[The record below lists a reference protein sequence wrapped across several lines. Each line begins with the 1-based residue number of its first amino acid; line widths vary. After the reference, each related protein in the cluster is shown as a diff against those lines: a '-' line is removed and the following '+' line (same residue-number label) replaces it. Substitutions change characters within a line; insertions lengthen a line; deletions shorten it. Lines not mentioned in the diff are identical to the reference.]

1 MIRKQVEVMSTKN
14 INEHLK
20 QVHELKRKR
29 TVQKVKKA
37 IDLLTDR
44 NEKINFNS
52 ISKASSVSKATLYK
66 NTEIRTL
73 IEKMRLQD
81 PSIPSI
87 KEIKREK
94 EERYKGVMISS
105 LKKKIKFLEKE
116 NNELR
121 EELKQVSKRLE
132 KHRHSVS

>member
-37 IDLLTDR
+37 IDLLIES

-52 ISKASSVSKATLYK
+52 ISKASGVSKATLYK

-87 KEIKREK
+87 REIKREK

-121 EELKQVSKRLE
+121 EELKEVSKRLE
-132 KHRHSVS
+132 KHRNSAS

>member
-1 MIRKQVEVMSTKN
+1 VEVVSTKN

-37 IDLLTDR
+37 IDLLMDR

-52 ISKASSVSKATLYK
+52 ISKTSGVSKATLYK
-66 NTEIRTL
+66 NTEIREL
-73 IEKMRLQD
+73 IEKMRLQNTSL
-81 PSIPSI
+81 PSLLQ
-87 KEIKREK
+87 IKREK

-105 LKKKIKFLEKE
+105 LKKRIKLLEEE
-116 NNELR
+116 NNELK
-121 EELKQVSKRLE
+121 EELQQVSKRLE
-132 KHRHSVS
+132 KHRNSAS

>member
-1 MIRKQVEVMSTKN
+1 MEVVSTKN

-37 IDLLTDR
+37 IDLLMDR

-52 ISKASSVSKATLYK
+52 ISKTSGVSKATLYK
-66 NTEIRTL
+66 NTEIREL
-73 IEKMRLQD
+73 IEKMRLQNTSL
-81 PSIPSI
+81 PSLLQ
-87 KEIKREK
+87 IKREK

-105 LKKKIKFLEKE
+105 LKKRIKLLEEE
-116 NNELR
+116 NNELK
-121 EELKQVSKRLE
+121 EELQQVSKRLE
-132 KHRHSVS
+132 KHRNSAS